1 MEGRVK
7 GCRMPVLVI
16 APETGRLPDDMGPLA
31 RYIFGKSGGMGDVI
45 ATLCEGLT
53 KRGVECHV
61 ATLNLRKR
69 FQWESHM
76 SEEQWSEIQ
85 FRIDPARIHLVSSA
99 VFADLPSAYA
109 GDPLLNAAEL
119 QKQIINHIII
129 DIRSKNSGNLLV
141 HSHDWMAGGAIT
153 AYAKSTGCPVLH
165 TVHNVHTGHLPVEM
179 LLGVDVNGLNN
190 HLYFSK
196 DRGRRCIDCQAS
208 AIKSA
213 SLVSFVGLRFL
224 REIVEDQFSD
234 QSFIPSAVR
243 NEVKVKYHYGST
255 RTIPNAPSLGMYP
268 EHCDHLAVRY
278 GPDDDVLAAKRANRI
293 ELQRRTGLIVN
304 PDAILL
310 YWPSRLDPSQKG
322 IELLEQIAQSFV
334 TEHPDVQIAIVGD
347 GVGSD
352 RTHEDICGRIAWTS
366 GGKITYQHFSESLS
380 MLGFG
385 AASDVFGVSLYEP
398 CGQIDQV
405 GNLFGATAT
414 NRDTGGYHDK
424 ILELRLAGE
433 GVSEDEG
440 NGFLFLNYDT
450 GGLWYGLHKSV
461 EFHRRPAEVRDR
473 QVRRIMRETR
483 QHYDVGKMIDAYI
496 DAYETINGGRPLV

>member
-1 MEGRVK
+1 
-7 GCRMPVLVI
+7 
-16 APETGRLPDDMGPLA
+16 
-31 RYIFGKSGGMGDVI
+31 
-45 ATLCEGLT
+45 
-53 KRGVECHV
+53 
-61 ATLNLRKR
+61 
-69 FQWESHM
+69 
-76 SEEQWSEIQ
+76 
-85 FRIDPARIHLVSSA
+85 
-99 VFADLPSAYA
+99 
-109 GDPLLNAAEL
+109 
-119 QKQIINHIII
+119 
-129 DIRSKNSGNLLV
+129 
-141 HSHDWMAGGAIT
+141 
-153 AYAKSTGCPVLH
+153 
-165 TVHNVHTGHLPVEM
+165 M
-179 LLGVDVNGLNN
+179 LLGVDVNGINN
-190 HLYFSK
+190 HLYFSR
-196 DRGRRCIDCQAS
+196 DHGRRCIDCQAS

-234 QSFIPSAVR
+234 QSFIPTAVR

-293 ELQRRTGLIVN
+293 EFQRRTGLIVN

-322 IELLEQIAQSFV
+322 IELLEEIAQSFV

-405 GNLFGATAT
+405 GNLFGATST